1 MGDFQAK
8 EFQTILKARK
18 FVRDAGIVA
27 APVDLERLATAANAK
42 IKIVHDLAD
51 DESGQTTCIKGKHII
66 IVNGNHREERQRFT
80 VLHELAH
87 IVLELPSQHHGS
99 KLTTGTLMSYGRR
112 PPEEMLCD
120 VFAAECLLPYDLFS
134 KDIGD
139 VDISMASVKE
149 LSEKYKASLTAAG
162 SRFAVSANEPCAFVL
177 SENGQ
182 IRYVSRSK
190 FLNEMKGW
198 IDFNIP
204 LPHGSVAYRLVQGRS
219 KNEDY
224 DELASDIWFNGGIK
238 NRPLLAEEAVL
249 LREWNQ
255 CLSLI
260 WFDDSLKPVKESRDE
275 EEDDEPLLKELD
287 GTLPWPSKSKRR

>member
-1 MGDFQAK
+1 MGDFQKK

-18 FVRDAGIVA
+18 FVRDAGITA
-27 APVDLERLATAANAK
+27 APVDLERLAAATSAK
-42 IKIVHDLAD
+42 IKIVHDLSD
-51 DESGQTTCIKGKHII
+51 DESGQTTQIKGKHII

-87 IVLELPSQHHGS
+87 IVLELASQHHGP
-99 KLTTGTLMSYGRR
+99 KLTTDTLMRYGRR

-134 KDIGD
+134 KDVGD
-139 VDISMASVKE
+139 VDISMAAVKE
-149 LSEKYKASLTAAG
+149 LAEKYKASLTTTG

-177 SENGQ
+177 SEGGQ
-182 IRYVSRSK
+182 TRYVSRSK
-190 FLNEMKGW
+190 FLNELKGW

-204 LPHGSVAYRLVQGRS
+204 LPQGSVTYRLMQNGS
-219 KNEDY
+219 KTEDF
-224 DELASDIWFNGGIK
+224 DELASDVWFNGGIK
-238 NRPLLAEEAVL
+238 NRPLLAEESVL

-260 WFDDSLKPVKESRDE
+260 WFDDSLKPVYERCDE
-275 EEDDEPLLKELD
+275 EDEDEPLLKELD
-287 GTLPWPSKSKRR
+287 GTLSWPSKRHR

>member
-1 MGDFQAK
+1 MGEFQTK
-8 EFQTILKARK
+8 EFQVILKARK
-18 FVRDAGIVA
+18 FVRDAGIAA
-27 APVDLERLATAANAK
+27 APVSLELLAAAANAK
-42 IKIVHDLAD
+42 IRVTHDLSD
-51 DESGQTTCIKGKHII
+51 DESGQTTQFKGKNII

-99 KLTTGTLMSYGRR
+99 NLTIDTLMRYGRR

-134 KDIGD
+134 KDVGNA
-139 VDISMASVKE
+139 DISMATVKC
-149 LSEKYKASLTAAG
+149 LAEKYKASLTATG

-177 SENGQ
+177 SEDGQ
-182 IRYVSRSK
+182 TRYVSRSK

-198 IDFNIP
+198 IDFNAT
-204 LPHGSVAYRLVQGRS
+204 LPQGSVAYRLM
-219 KNEDY
+219 KNEAKTEDY
-224 DELASDIWFNGGIK
+224 DELASNVWFSGGIK
-238 NRPLLAEEAVL
+238 NHPVLAEEALL

-260 WFDDSLKPVKESRDE
+260 WLDESLKSTRERQDE
-275 EEDDEPLLKELD
+275 EEYDEPLLRELD
-287 GTLPWPSKSKRR
+287 GTLSWPSARRRR